1 MRALLAAAVI
11 LGGAVT
17 LTGAADA
24 RKDVGGG
31 PAHGAH
37 QRYDQPRYY
46 RPRYHQPRY
55 YRPRYHQPRYYYRA
69 PGYAYGQRGYYSSEQ
84 AECERRARA
93 EDPSGVYAGYPCW
106 AREAFGRSGGGSRR

>member
-1 MRALLAAAVI
+1 MLEGDMRALLAAAVI
-11 LGGAVT
+11 LGGAVA
-17 LTGAADA
+17 LPGASDA
-24 RKDVGGG
+24 RKDVRGG

-37 QRYDQPRYY
+37 QRYD
-46 RPRYHQPRY
+46 QPRY

-93 EDPSGVYAGYPCW
+93 EDPTGVYAGYPCW
-106 AREAFGRSGGGSRR
+106 AREAFGRSGGGGSRR